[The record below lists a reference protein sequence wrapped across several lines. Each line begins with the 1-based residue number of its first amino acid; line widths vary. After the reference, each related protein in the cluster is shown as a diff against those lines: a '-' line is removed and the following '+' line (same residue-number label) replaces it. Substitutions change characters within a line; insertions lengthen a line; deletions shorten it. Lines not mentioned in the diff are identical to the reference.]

1 MTSKNIITDVLKCL
15 LRQKHAFKGFKFY
28 SKNGPAFI
36 IGQTDPDDLKKLNYG
51 FAQVVTQV
59 ETCISMF

>member
-1 MTSKNIITDVLKCL
+1 MCPSVHSGRNRHLKVLT
-15 LRQKHAFKGFKFY
+15 FFN
-28 SKNGPAFI
+28 KNGPDFK
-36 IGQTDPDDLKKLNYG
+36 IGQTDLDDLKKLNYG